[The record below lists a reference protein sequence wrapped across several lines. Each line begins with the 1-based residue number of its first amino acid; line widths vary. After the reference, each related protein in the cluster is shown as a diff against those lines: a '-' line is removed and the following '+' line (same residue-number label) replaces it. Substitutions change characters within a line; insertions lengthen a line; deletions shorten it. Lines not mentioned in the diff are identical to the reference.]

1 MYTQRKIKLLL
12 AGQLASDCSKNV
24 SRNSRLSPKLTDGF
38 LSLNLT
44 DNLIS
49 DSVNNVFLVVSSFLL
64 RFNLIRATQV
74 AGFFDARDYVKKK
87 KGRKNRGLTHSPF
100 FYLGI

>member
-1 MYTQRKIKLLL
+1 M
-12 AGQLASDCSKNV
+12 
-24 SRNSRLSPKLTDGF
+24 SPKLTDGF

-87 KGRKNRGLTHSPF
+87 KGKENRGLTHSPF